1 MKAHLNQ
8 LPSLVSQKKARLFI
22 LSGDEPLL
30 IQEAS
35 QLLRNTLS
43 NEGFS
48 GRELFMIDGP
58 FDWDSIL
65 FENNSFS
72 LFAERK
78 LIEIRVSSKTPG
90 DKGAKALQELFKNSD
105 EDTAVIVTFPKLE
118 ARVLKTKWFKDIE
131 TLSTLVQIWP
141 VSEKDLPKWIAD
153 RIKLAGLDATTE
165 AIAELSKRIEGNLLA
180 ASQEIERLKLT
191 VDNRK
196 ITSDDIKESVS
207 DNSRFDI
214 FRLVDTVMKG
224 DVSRS
229 FRILEALR
237 AEGVEPL
244 FICNMLSRELKM
256 LETIK
261 FDTSHG
267 KSLSKAIRDAGVWET
282 RKSLVS
288 NVVDRLEL
296 NSIGKMLLVTGDI
309 DRVVKGE
316 QIGDPWTSIQD
327 IVLAFSGTKTCL
339 TSL

>member
-1 MKAHLNQ
+1 MKAYLNQ

-22 LSGDEPLL
+22 LSGDEPLM

-35 QLLRNTLS
+35 QLLRNILS

-48 GRELFMIDGP
+48 GRELFVIDGP

-90 DKGAKALQELFKNSD
+90 DKGTKALQELFKNSD

-118 ARVLKTKWFKDIE
+118 SRVLKTKWFKDIE
-131 TLSTLVQIWP
+131 SLSTLVQIWP

-153 RIKLAGLDATTE
+153 RIKRAGLNATTE

-191 VDNRK
+191 VENRE

-224 DVSRS
+224 EVSRS

-244 FICNMLSRELKM
+244 FICNMLSRELKI
-256 LETIK
+256 LESIK

-267 KSLSKAIRDAGVWET
+267 KNLSKAIRDAGVWET
-282 RKSLVS
+282 RRNLVS
-288 NVVDRLEL
+288 NAVDRLEL
-296 NSIGKMLLVTGDI
+296 NSIGKMLLITGDI

-316 QIGDPWTSIQD
+316 QIGDPWTLIQD
-327 IVLAFSGTKTCL
+327 IVLAFSGVKNCL

>member
-1 MKAHLNQ
+1 MKAYLNQ

-35 QLLRNTLS
+35 QLLRNILG

-48 GRELFMIDGP
+48 GRELFMIDGS

-72 LFAERK
+72 FFAEKK
-78 LIEIRVSSKTPG
+78 LIEIRMSSKTPG

-105 EDTAVIVTFPKLE
+105 EDTAVILVIPKLE

-153 RIKLAGLDATTE
+153 RIKRAGLDATTE

-191 VDNRK
+191 VDNRQ

-214 FRLVDTVMKG
+214 FRLVDVVLKG

-244 FICNMLSRELKM
+244 FICNMLSRELKV
-256 LETIK
+256 LESIK
-261 FDTSHG
+261 FDTNLG
-267 KSLSKAIRDAGVWET
+267 KSLSKAVRDAGVWET
-282 RKSLVS
+282 RKNLVS
-288 NVVDRLEL
+288 NAVDRLEL
-296 NSIGKMLLVTGDI
+296 NSIRKMLLVTGDI

-316 QIGDPWTSIQD
+316 KIGDPWTSIQD